1 MNELFKQMDDKEL
14 ELRLEQIK
22 PIRDKFFTA
31 FKEDEAKI
39 GEVLNNFLR
48 PLTWDKGLE
57 LLECHPR
64 IGYGSYNEQW
74 RIDTTLYFKTKD
86 EGRID
91 RGYSWDFGSDI
102 NMYIHADH
110 LELNY
115 GTIGSYT
122 KKDLGQISR
131 VYLVFKLWENEN
143 ELLERINDN
152 LNINNRTAFEDLNRE
167 INDIQ
172 WELNHRKEE
181 REKKDILEKIKN
193 AKYLAVCR
201 KEYLNCIWDSEEG
214 TYKNE
219 TPIYR
224 YTNVDK
230 IDKITEKNV
239 ITIDNY
245 WKERHLN
252 NLDQVIHN
260 IKCKTMALLD
270 EKKEYDLIEE

>member
-1 MNELFKQMDDKEL
+1 MNEMFKQMDDKEL

-39 GEVLNNFLR
+39 GEVLNNFLK

-86 EGRID
+86 EGRAE
-91 RGYSWDFGSDI
+91 RGYNWDFGSDI

-110 LELNY
+110 LELNC

-131 VYLVFKLWENEN
+131 VYLIFKLWENEN

-152 LNINNRTAFEDLNRE
+152 LNINNRTAFENLNIE

-172 WELNHRKEE
+172 WELDHRKQE
-181 REKKDILEKIKN
+181 REKKDILERIKK
-193 AKYLAVCR
+193 AKYIANCKKDYLEMEWDPEKAEYIR
-201 KEYLNCIWDSEEG
+201 KD
-214 TYKNE
+214 
-219 TPIYR
+219 PIIR
-224 YTNVDK
+224 YSY
-230 IDKITEKNV
+230 IERIEKITEKNV
-239 ITIDNY
+239 ITFDDY
-245 WKERHLN
+245 WKEKHLN
-252 NLDQVIHN
+252 NIDQVVYN
-260 IKCKTMALLD
+260 IKTGKVALLD